1 MRWLSAVVE
10 FLSNSSGSYPKQIQT
25 KYQTDW
31 TAADAEEHKMYM
43 WLFRQL
49 KAGTGC
55 SSVAAVSVGRFDK
68 LEQLSSNWPDTNEVF
83 VFGKNRI
90 KHEHVWQTKRRSFVR
105 RQTDHSDTAV
115 QTCFITAPPT
125 RRSTR

>member
-1 MRWLSAVVE
+1 
-10 FLSNSSGSYPKQIQT
+10 
-25 KYQTDW
+25 
-31 TAADAEEHKMYM
+31 MYM

-83 VFGKNRI
+83 VFGKT
-90 KHEHVWQTKRRSFVR
+90 E
-105 RQTDHSDTAV
+105 
-115 QTCFITAPPT
+115 
-125 RRSTR
+125 

>member
-1 MRWLSAVVE
+1 MVM
-10 FLSNSSGSYPKQIQT
+10 GS
-25 KYQTDW
+25 DSLHRVGRVGRARHG
-31 TAADAEEHKMYM
+31 AAQGAGGVLDMSKAAGPTVPVGPRHPRALRARNRRLDCRGAEEHKMYM

-83 VFGKNRI
+83 VFGKT
-90 KHEHVWQTKRRSFVR
+90 E
-105 RQTDHSDTAV
+105 
-115 QTCFITAPPT
+115 
-125 RRSTR
+125 